1 MPWRTTCPMDQ
12 RVQFMAEW
20 LKDEE
25 SRAVLCRRYGISR
38 KTGYQLAAR
47 YASEAEGAFRARSRA
62 PHQQAL
68 ALAEP
73 VETALLE
80 LRARHPRWG
89 PRKLRAWLMAHQP
102 TQRWPAPSTIGALL
116 HRHGVAIPRRR
127 RTRIPPAPPLAPEVE
142 QPNDRWSA
150 DFKGWFVTGDG
161 VRCQPF
167 TLADYCSRFLL
178 RCQIVAAGDAARVRP
193 LFDAVFQEYGLPG
206 AILTDNG
213 PPFVTTGV
221 GGLSR
226 LAIWWIKLG
235 IRPERI
241 RPGHPEENGRHE
253 RLHLTLAEETT
264 QPPQANARAQ
274 QRRFHAFQHEYNH
287 ERPHEALGQ
296 RPPARVYQPS
306 PRSYPDRLREPEYG
320 AGIEV
325 RRVHDNGEVR
335 WRAQAIYLGQALAG
349 ELVGLEELVEDC
361 WRVRFGP
368 VTLGWL
374 ATSRYRGLS
383 AAPGGPAH
391 RAANN
396 PNLLPMCPV

>member
-102 TQRWPAPSTIGALL
+102 TERWPAPSTIGALL

-226 LAIWWIKLG
+226 LAIWWLKLD

-241 RPGHPEENGRHE
+241 APGQPQQNGRHE
-253 RLHLTLAEETT
+253 RLHRTLKAEATTPPARTLAD
-264 QPPQANARAQ
+264 Q
-274 QRRFHAFQHEYNH
+274 QRGFDRFRCVYNE
-287 ERPHEALGQ
+287 ERPHG
-296 RPPARVYQPS
+296 
-306 PRSYPDRLREPEYG
+306 
-320 AGIEV
+320 
-325 RRVHDNGEVR
+325 VH
-335 WRAQAIYLGQALAG
+335 
-349 ELVGLEELVEDC
+349 VGLVLPGFVSTEGFPQRELMAKPYTRWVVSSVEKVADAI
-361 WRVRFGP
+361 VEAG
-368 VTLGWL
+368 
-374 ATSRYRGLS
+374 
-383 AAPGGPAH
+383 PGGKAERYVPRPYYLAAVARILAPRLVRKVTAGGATTPATAGDDQ
-391 RAANN
+391 AAAGGKSTISSQ
-396 PNLLPMCPV
+396 